1 MAYKYIKGK
10 IPYSE
15 MTLPK
20 LKEIE
25 ADILNKN
32 PDLNSRLSLYHEEE
46 KKLMKLRKEQEGI
59 RNRIAEIRS
68 SAVRRKQRDHA
79 TAGTLKKFFMDK
91 ITPTFTDPEKAEIE
105 RLQARLA
112 KFRHGYDSNK
122 YRSAYE
128 THERLARVQTLISQ
142 KEKEDTKKKQIGQS

>member
-1 MAYKYIKGK
+1 MAYKNRKGK

-15 MTLPK
+15 MTLQK

-32 PDLNSRLSLYHEEE
+32 PDLERRLGLYHEEE
-46 KKLMKLRKEQEGI
+46 KKLIKRRKEHEGI

-68 SAVRRKQRDHA
+68 IALRRKQRRHA

-91 ITPTFTDPEKAEIE
+91 ITPTCTEPEKAEIE
-105 RLQARLA
+105 RLQAQLA
-112 KFRHGYDSNK
+112 KFGHGYDSNK

-128 THERLARVQTLISQ
+128 THERLAQVQTYISR
-142 KEKEDTKKKQIGQS
+142 KEKEETKKI

>member
-1 MAYKYIKGK
+1 MAYKYTRRK

-32 PDLNSRLSLYHEEE
+32 PDLERRLSLYHEQE
-46 KKLMKLRKEQEGI
+46 KKLMKLRKEHEGI

-68 SAVRRKQRDHA
+68 SASRRKQRDYA

-91 ITPTFTDPEKAEIE
+91 ITRTLTQPEKAEIE
-105 RLQARLA
+105 RLQALLA
-112 KFRHGYDSNK
+112 KFRHGYHSNK

-128 THERLARVQTLISQ
+128 THERLARIQLLISQ
-142 KEKEDTKKKQIGQS
+142 KEKKDTKTKQIGQ

>member
-1 MAYKYIKGK
+1 MAYKYTRRK
-10 IPYSE
+10 IPYSK

-32 PDLNSRLSLYHEEE
+32 PDLKSRLNLYHEEE
-46 KKLMKLRKEQEGI
+46 KKLMKVRKEHEGI
-59 RNRIAEIRS
+59 RNRIAEIRN
-68 SAVRRKQRDHA
+68 SASRRKQRAYA

-91 ITPTFTDPEKAEIE
+91 ITSTFTEPEKVEIE
-105 RLQARLA
+105 RLQALLA
-112 KFRHGYDSNK
+112 KFRHGYHSNK

-128 THERLARVQTLISQ
+128 THERLARVQMHISQ
-142 KEKEDTKKKQIGQS
+142 KEKEDTKKNQ

>member
-1 MAYKYIKGK
+1 MAHKYREEKT
-10 IPYSE
+10 PYSE
-15 MTLPK
+15 MRLPK

-32 PDLNSRLSLYHEEE
+32 PDLERRLNLYHEEE
-46 KKLMKLRKEQEGI
+46 KKRMKLRKEHEGI

-68 SAVRRKQRDHA
+68 SALRRKQRKYA

-91 ITPTFTDPEKAEIE
+91 ITPTYTGAEKAEIE
-105 RLQARLA
+105 RLQAQLA
-112 KFRHGYDSNK
+112 KFRRGHNPNK

-128 THERLARVQTLISQ
+128 THAKLVRVQILISQ
-142 KEKEDTKKKQIGQS
+142 KEKEHTKKNK

>member
-1 MAYKYIKGK
+1 MAYKYTIRK
-10 IPYSE
+10 IPYSK

-32 PDLNSRLSLYHEEE
+32 PDLKSCLNLYHEEE
-46 KKLMKLRKEQEGI
+46 KKLMKVRKEDEGI
-59 RNRIAEIRS
+59 RNRIAEIRNI
-68 SAVRRKQRDHA
+68 ALRRKQRGYA

-91 ITPTFTDPEKAEIE
+91 ITSTFTEPEKAEIE
-105 RLQARLA
+105 RLQALLA

-128 THERLARVQTLISQ
+128 AHERLAQVQMHISQ
-142 KEKEDTKKKQIGQS
+142 KEKRHQAKKQIGQ